1 MPRRTRVLRLLPLLA
16 VPALLSVFGR
26 TKPPADPE
34 LVTLAATAER
44 EALPAHTATRV
55 AVRIESA
62 AATRAED
69 VSVPVNLALVL
80 DTSGSMVGAPI
91 EEARAALHS
100 VVDQLRPQDHL
111 TIVTFD
117 SRAQVVLPRV
127 RIDDADRDEIHERI
141 DAVAARG
148 TTDLAA
154 GLATALHQLEPER
167 EPGDL
172 DRLVLV
178 GDGVPNDASALPG
191 YVGHAQAMGVA
202 ITALGVG
209 LDYDEVLLGQLA
221 RDTGGRFHHADC
233 GEELATLLADE
244 VFGAQRQVA
253 GNVRLALSTGPGV
266 TIARVVGA
274 TAEMTG
280 VHAYQ
285 VVLGDLAEGQRQD
298 TYVELEVAPQQPGTT
313 VELLDAIV
321 SFDDRVGGVGRLE
334 RRSFIAMPVSTDAAV
349 LALADTEV
357 HTGLVAARAAAA
369 TIDAI
374 ALSRKG
380 AFDQAE
386 RLLED
391 NHDALHAVE
400 QANGDDGRVPQLQ
413 QQRDEITRLRGELHH
428 FRSAVAASP
437 TAPRGPELERA
448 AKTANENAAD
458 LLQAH

>member
-1 MPRRTRVLRLLPLLA
+1 MPRRPRALRLLPLLA
-16 VPALLSVFGR
+16 VVALLSVFGR
-26 TKPPADPE
+26 TSPPADPE
-34 LVTLAATAER
+34 LVTLAAVAER

-62 AATRAED
+62 AAARSQDA
-69 VSVPVNLALVL
+69 SVPVNLALVL

-127 RIDDADRDEIHERI
+127 RLDDIDRDEIHERI
-141 DAVAARG
+141 DAVEARG

-154 GLATALHQLEPER
+154 GLGTALQQLEPER
-167 EPGDL
+167 EAGDL

-178 GDGVPNDASALPG
+178 GDGVPNDATPLPG
-191 YVGHAQAMGVA
+191 YVEHARHLGVA

-209 LDYDEVLLGQLA
+209 LDYDEVLLGRLA

-253 GNVRLALSTGPGV
+253 GNVRLQLSTGPGV
-266 TIARVVGA
+266 TIARIVGA
-274 TAEMTG
+274 TGEMTG
-280 VHAYQ
+280 VHSYQ
-285 VVLGDLAEGQRQD
+285 VVLGDLAEGQQQD

-321 SFDDRVGGVGRLE
+321 AFDDRVGGVGRLE
-334 RRSFIAMPVSTDAAV
+334 RRSFIAMPVSTDLAV
-349 LALADTEV
+349 LAVADPDV

-374 ALSRKG
+374 ELSRKG
-380 AFDQAE
+380 QIDQAE

-391 NHDALHAVE
+391 NDNALDAAQQLD
-400 QANGDDGRVPQLQ
+400 NDDGRRPQLE
-413 QQRDEITRLRGELHH
+413 QQRQEITRLRGELHDY
-428 FRSAVAASP
+428 RVAAP
-437 TAPRGPELERA
+437 TPAAPRGPELERA
-448 AKTANENAAD
+448 AKAANENATD